1 MKKKNMIIMGVF
13 ILSIGIIIGVAAN
26 SLRNTQNNNVTDK
39 GAELTDADHEES
51 VSGYF
56 FKTTKKS
63 VIEKEFDGEYLNS
76 FVTVAEPQ
84 DEFLINIKG
93 VSEGIEVYMINPT
106 NGDMM
111 PMEYK
116 DGIFSIKTALN
127 KDINYGI
134 IMDYKLVGSVR
145 VVEDLAKMDQDKLF
159 RDILVGLG
167 CAL

>member
-1 MKKKNMIIMGVF
+1 MNKKNMIIIGVL

-26 SLRNTQNNNVTDK
+26 SLKNTQNNNVSDNST
-39 GAELTDADHEES
+39 ELTDDDHEKM

-56 FKTTKKS
+56 FKTTKKN

-84 DEFLINIKG
+84 DEFSIDIKG
-93 VSEGIEVYMINPT
+93 ISEGTEVYMINPI
-106 NGDMM
+106 NGDIM

-116 DGIFSIKTALN
+116 DGIFSLKTVLN

-145 VVEDLAKMDQDKLF
+145 VVEDLTKMDEDKLF